1 MLNSPDVSRL
11 SNRQLLASAKELA
24 RRERHLNLRIIE
36 HLKEIG
42 SRGLHLR
49 HGFGSL
55 FDYAVK
61 ELGFGEGSAYQRLQ
75 TLKLSDEFPE
85 VKQDLQEGELTLTAA
100 GYLQSL
106 FDRDQRRCRRWI
118 RERRRSGA
126 AGAHEADEVS
136 AAGTPDAN
144 GAARVNGEH
153 SRGGGAMQADA
164 AGEALATGPRP
175 TPLSAAVKRE
185 LIARARGKST
195 RQVREL
201 IAEVDPELV
210 RPRDR
215 LRALGRERWEL
226 KATVDGEC
234 RRGLEQLRHWLA
246 HVNPAMDYG
255 ELIQRVV
262 ADAVAK
268 YDPVRGPAPRRRR
281 ASASAPASHPQGG
294 EPEPT
299 PVSRA
304 RGGEP
309 EQPAASHAHGG
320 EPEQPPASH
329 AHGGEPEQPAA
340 SHARGVEE
348 RPPARHLRGA
358 DTPLMRGQQRGRKKV
373 AAPATGE
380 VDDAPAGL
388 AHAARDGGNQVAAAG
403 AGITSTASL
412 PTAPLSGNPVDNVVR
427 TEATVEHRAAT
438 APTSAQKRDDRDRRQ
453 HGVTGCRGN
462 TAIAQKRQSL
472 AASGD
477 RGADGKRPGATAT
490 RAIPAACG
498 ATSGCATR
506 AAVPTGIRRPGAA
519 AARGTC
525 CRSTTSSRSRWAV
538 REMPGTS
545 DYCAPHTTVLGRRV
559 DDDRVVVARAW
570 FGADPWNRLPAARTD
585 AAR

>member
-49 HGFGSL
+49 HGYGSL

-153 SRGGGAMQADA
+153 SRGGGARQADA
-164 AGEALATGPRP
+164 AGEGLATGPRP

-294 EPEPT
+294 EPE
-299 PVSRA
+299 
-304 RGGEP
+304 
-309 EQPAASHAHGG
+309 
-320 EPEQPPASH
+320 QPP
-329 AHGGEPEQPAA
+329 A

-490 RAIPAACG
+490 RAIPAAVRRHIWLRDKGRCTYRDPETGRCCG
-498 ATSGCATR
+498 SRHLLQIDHIQPFALGGSGDAGNLRLLCAAHNR
-506 AAVPTGIRRPGAA
+506 AR
-519 AARGTC
+519 
-525 CRSTTSSRSRWAV
+525 
-538 REMPGTS
+538 
-545 DYCAPHTTVLGRRV
+545 APGRR
-559 DDDRVVVARAW
+559 
-570 FGADPWNRLPAARTD
+570 
-585 AAR
+585 